1 MYVYIPCT
9 CSTCRGPKMAWTG
22 IGITT
27 VSSHMGVRN
36 RIQILWK
43 SSQCSKLLSHLSS
56 PKRRES
62 YSYNFGI
69 YLKTAKVLY
78 IFITMLLSSR

>member
-9 CSTCRGPKMAWTG
+9 CSTCRGLKMVWPG

-36 RIQILWK
+36 RIQTLWK
-43 SSQCSKLLSHLSS
+43 SSQ
-56 PKRRES
+56 R
-62 YSYNFGI
+62 
-69 YLKTAKVLY
+69 
-78 IFITMLLSSR
+78 